1 MDNLIALFKDLN
13 KKLDNVLTLEMTFGT
28 VAKITL
34 LRGSKKIFTVSAASI
49 NAGIDIAFSKLLDY
63 KKEVLP

>member
-1 MDNLIALFKDLN
+1 MDNLIALFKDIN
-13 KKLDNVLTLEMTFGT
+13 KKLDGVLTLEMTFGT

-49 NAGIDIAFSKLLDY
+49 NAGVDISFSKLLDY